1 MFLIVKTKKTYKFL
15 MFSNDVFN
23 HFLSIHYI
31 SSINGHAFCKK
42 FYRIRCK
49 KFYAYSYSY
58 HTCKIGTFSTTFLNF
73 ALLYIS
79 LQNQAVWKNLLFQIV
94 GPENSIQ
101 KSCRILFW
109 FVALLVKC
117 ITFLVRFFDN
127 AYSHIFWHIQGS

>member
-1 MFLIVKTKKTYKFL
+1 MRFLNYVYVIFLQKSLNFETTYFVFFYFKIFKIRQFKNKCFLIVKTKKTYKFL

-79 LQNQAVWKNLLFQIV
+79 LQNQAV
-94 GPENSIQ
+94 
-101 KSCRILFW
+101 
-109 FVALLVKC
+109 
-117 ITFLVRFFDN
+117 
-127 AYSHIFWHIQGS
+127 